1 MKRIL
6 QLSLPLFAVYLV
18 LTNNFQLSNL
28 VLGALVALGLAAL
41 MPSGDLPPFS
51 LQRLPRMLWGLL
63 LYVWIV
69 GWDVL
74 RGAYSTARIVLTLKK
89 ELPLDVGI
97 LAVPSGTK
105 TELGTALSAHAIT
118 LSPGEMV
125 LAMDEEGT
133 MYVHCLNVTESAK
146 TIEAMQA
153 KRQHSISLMFE

>member
-1 MKRIL
+1 MKRLL
-6 QLSLPLFAVYLV
+6 QLSLPLFAAYLV
-18 LTNNFQLSNL
+18 LTNNFQFSNL

-51 LQRLPRMLWGLL
+51 LRRLPRMLWGLL

-74 RGAYSTARIVLTLKK
+74 RGAYSTARIVLTPKK

-125 LAMDEEGT
+125 LAMDEQGT

-153 KRQHSISLMFE
+153 KRKHSISLMFE